1 MSDLVELKNSG
12 GSRLNQ
18 VLNSLLWAAR
28 DYLTW
33 AAPRS
38 ILADRLLGSRQDKWR
53 RHLSKLPVHQGTVQ
67 SSRQFRGREIC
78 PT

>member
-38 ILADRLLGSRQDKWR
+38 ILADRLLGSRQDKMEKAPFKAPR
-53 RHLSKLPVHQGTVQ
+53 TPGDCAILKA
-67 SSRQFRGREIC
+67 I
-78 PT
+78 